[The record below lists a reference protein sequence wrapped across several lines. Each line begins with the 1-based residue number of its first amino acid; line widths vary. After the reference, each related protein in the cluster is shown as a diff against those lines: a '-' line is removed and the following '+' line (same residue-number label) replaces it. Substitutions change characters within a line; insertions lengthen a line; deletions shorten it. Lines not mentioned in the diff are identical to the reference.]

1 MKMNRKA
8 QNLIIL
14 FVILL
19 PVILGVVFLASSGRR
34 SGISRFSLQ
43 KLAVVRVEGVI
54 EESGWY
60 VQLLRDFRQDNS
72 VAGVLLRI
80 DSPGGAV
87 APSQEIYSEVAAYKA
102 SGKPL
107 VVSMGNMAASG
118 GYYIASPAERIFAS
132 PGTLTGSIGVIFT
145 IPLYEELTQKLGVE
159 FRVFKAGEFKDI
171 GSPYRNHSEQ
181 EKQLFQNLLDDTHEQ
196 FIQAICEGRGLDEDS
211 VRTVA
216 DGRIFTGRQAYEQNL
231 VDTLGGFEDALQ
243 YLRLKSGVSENCR
256 IIEKEQRGDSWWDL
270 ISQTA
275 QKNIPALGSFSRS
288 AGLYFLFQ
296 P

>member
-1 MKMNRKA
+1 MNRKA
-8 QNLIIL
+8 QNLVIL
-14 FVILL
+14 IVILL
-19 PVILGVVFLASSGRR
+19 PVILGIIFLTRSGRSSGI
-34 SGISRFSLQ
+34 GNFSLQ
-43 KLAVVRVEGVI
+43 KLAVIRVEGVI

-72 VAGVLLRI
+72 VAGVLLRV

-87 APSQEIYSEVAAYKA
+87 APSQEIYSEITAYKA
-102 SGKPL
+102 AGKPL

-145 IPLYEELTQKLGVE
+145 VPLYEELTQKLGVE
-159 FRVFKAGEFKDI
+159 FRIFKAGEFKDI

-181 EKQLFQNLLDDTHEQ
+181 EKQLFQRLLDDTHEQ
-196 FIQAICEGRGLDEDS
+196 FIQAVCKGRGLDEEL
-211 VRTVA
+211 VRSVA
-216 DGRIFTGRQAYEQNL
+216 DGRIFTGKQAYEQKL

-243 YLRLKSGVSENCR
+243 YLRAKSGVSENSK
-256 IIEKEQRGDSWWDL
+256 IIEKEQRGGSWWDM
-270 ISQTA
+270 ITQA
-275 QKNIPALGSFSRS
+275 AKKEIPALGSFSKPT
-288 AGLYFLFQ
+288 GLYFLFQ